1 MKVKTSAHHMLML
14 SNFAKKFSN
23 DALNSLS
30 DFLEDAYDEVTDDF
44 FDYVLLN
51 AYEYKNLNE
60 ALEEYGYTDIEQLKD
75 DNTITFLDELDNGHF
90 IVLS

>member
-1 MKVKTSAHHMLML
+1 MKVKTSAYHMLML

-30 DFLEDAYDEVTDDF
+30 DFLEDVYDEVTDDF
-44 FDYVLLN
+44 FDNVLLN
-51 AYEYKNLNE
+51 TCEYKNLKE
-60 ALEEYGYTDIEQLKD
+60 ALDEYGYTDIEQLKD